1 MRFLSCFTVSL
12 RWIILVAAFLTALS
26 AKSQMP
32 LNLPGPCTLWKVEG
46 NLHLIQENNSIPTEL
61 RLTQLANNK
70 FKGIA
75 SFSMQLGSIEGT
87 VSANTFEAT
96 VKWSNNKAIGIYF
109 GTIGSN
115 GFITGTTHDK
125 LSRAIELVSF
135 HSTDPLV
142 CLARAKNAPPAKP
155 PVAPGL
161 SGLSKGIVPPVTK
174 PPVVLER
181 MQSNTATTAAHAA
194 QAKQSTTV
202 PGRVKIDASSA
213 SAPAKSICDSAKS
226 ARARNPPSPAA
237 PGLERQCN
245 EYLRTHPDQ
254 PIDSGYQSDPAP
266 YNPPVAES
274 QSPQPSPFA
283 QDPNSYNQNNGYYQ
297 NNGGYQNYQN
307 GQGSQGVNAVPVPR
321 GSLQR

>member
-155 PVAPGL
+155 PVAPGVAGHQPTAPSL
-161 SGLSKGIVPPVTK
+161 AGLNKGIVAPVAK
-174 PPVVLER
+174 PP
-181 MQSNTATTAAHAA
+181 A
-194 QAKQSTTV
+194 QVS
-202 PGRVKIDASSA
+202 RVKSN
-213 SAPAKSICDSAKS
+213 PADPKPSICDAAQS
-226 ARARNPPSPAA
+226 ARARNSPAA

-245 EYLRTHPDQ
+245 ALLTNPDQ
-254 PIDSGYQSDPAP
+254 ASQAGQSNQNNSSAF
-266 YNPPVAES
+266 NPQNQ
-274 QSPQPSPFA
+274 QSPSNQQNPFS
-283 QDPNSYNQNNGYYQ
+283 QNSNGYYQ
-297 NNGGYQNYQN
+297 DNGYNQSNGGYQYN
-307 GQGSQGVNAVPVPR
+307 QGRAPVNEVQIPKSALSR
-321 GSLQR
+321 